1 MIYLDNAATSYP
13 KAPGVADGVATHIR
27 TVSGNA
33 GRSSYKDSITS
44 STVLFETRE
53 LISTLFGLK
62 SSDNIIFTLN
72 ATHALNIV
80 ILGSIKREENIL
92 ISPFEHNS
100 VLRPLSHLV
109 VEKKIKLHRMSFD
122 NNFNIDLETFEKSL
136 IEKQIDKVIMTAC
149 SNVTGT
155 ILPFKELALISQKH
169 NIPFILDASQYM
181 GYIPIDFTDIPVSAV
196 CFPGHKGLLGPAGTG
211 ILYFSDEFKFNSL
224 YYGGTGSNSS
234 SIIQPTFSP
243 DMYESG
249 TANISGIYGLK
260 IALEYLEK
268 EGLDKI
274 RSHRVEMI
282 NQLAKELSEIE
293 EIDIQSNLDIKRQ
306 IGVFSI
312 TSKGISASELTY
324 WFDKNDIA
332 VRMGLHCAP
341 ETHKFLHTFDE
352 GGTVRLSPGY
362 FTTPEDIEKTINKL
376 KEEVYVF
383 NR

>member
-13 KAPGVADGVATHIR
+13 KAPGVADGVANHIR
-27 TVSGNA
+27 NVSGNA

-136 IEKQIDKVIMTAC
+136 IEKQIVKVIMTAC

-155 ILPFKELALISQKH
+155 ILPFKEIALISQKH
-169 NIPFILDASQYM
+169 NIPFILDGWVSQGE
-181 GYIPIDFTDIPVSAV
+181 GYAYQ
-196 CFPGHKGLLGPAGTG
+196 GLLVRG
-211 ILYFSDEFKFNSL
+211 DQ
-224 YYGGTGSNSS
+224 
-234 SIIQPTFSP
+234 IIQAEDSKT
-243 DMYESG
+243 D
-249 TANISGIYGLK
+249 
-260 IALEYLEK
+260 
-268 EGLDKI
+268 
-274 RSHRVEMI
+274 V
-282 NQLAKELSEIE
+282 NQ
-293 EIDIQSNLDIKRQ
+293 IQR
-306 IGVFSI
+306 
-312 TSKGISASELTY
+312 
-324 WFDKNDIA
+324 
-332 VRMGLHCAP
+332 
-341 ETHKFLHTFDE
+341 
-352 GGTVRLSPGY
+352 
-362 FTTPEDIEKTINKL
+362 
-376 KEEVYVF
+376 
-383 NR
+383 